1 MPTSRPIHISPILE
15 EIFWVKP
22 NSILDVGC
30 GFGSMGVLFRSATD
44 VRRSE
49 INPEL
54 YHSWPTRIDAIE
66 IFEWYRNPVW
76 QVYTNVYIGN
86 ALQVIDEI
94 GFDYDIIYLG
104 DVIEHLSKENGHLL
118 IEKLLKYT
126 KQWLIIA
133 TPSPAPPQK
142 EILGNKYEEHLSEW
156 KEEDFKKYNY
166 EMIGNFFSGRDN
178 MLCVRI
184 KN

>member
-1 MPTSRPIHISPILE
+1 MPTNRIIHIGPVLE
-15 EIFWVKP
+15 EILWSKP

-30 GFGSMGVLFRSATD
+30 GFGMMGVMFRAATD
-44 VRRSE
+44 VRKSE
-49 INPEL
+49 LSPEI

-86 ALQVIDEI
+86 ALEEI
-94 GFDYDIIYLG
+94 NDLGKYDTIYCG
-104 DVIEHLSKENGHLL
+104 DVIEHLSKENGYEL
-118 IEKLLKYT
+118 IDRMLEHCN
-126 KQWLIIA
+126 QWVIIA

-142 EILGNKYEEHLSEW
+142 SILGNPYEEHLSEW

-166 EMIGNFFSGRDN
+166 ELIGNFYSGRDN
-178 MLCVRI
+178 MLVVRI
-184 KN
+184 K